1 MQKILIIVALAFV
14 LGCGAMFIYLNQSG
28 HSNSYA
34 NMYEMHHGK
43 SGAASQGM
51 MQGHMDDEIN
61 MPGVQG
67 KDTTETEVA
76 DFRTIS
82 QQNMKIKCRVTNLA
96 NVISTFTHSKT
107 LEVRAAIVS
116 HVSMMVT
123 QLAEDKN
130 PEVIIQAPTLDAVI
144 DVHEEIEITDTGVI
158 AIQTSNNPEA
168 PRLLQT
174 DAAEV
179 SYMSERGMVAV
190 HVRMSH

>member
-14 LGCGAMFIYLNQSG
+14 LGCGAMFIYLNKSG

-51 MQGHMDDEIN
+51 MRGHMNDEMN

-96 NVISTFTHSKT
+96 NVISTFTHSKN
-107 LEVRAAIVS
+107 LEVRATIVS
-116 HVSMMVT
+116 HVSMMMT
-123 QLAEDKN
+123 QLAEDKS
-130 PEVIIQAPTLDAVI
+130 PEVIIQSPTQGAVI

-158 AIQTSNNPEA
+158 VIQTSKNPEA

-174 DAAEV
+174 HAAEV

-190 HVRMSH
+190 HVRMSN

>member
-1 MQKILIIVALAFV
+1 MQKSLIIGALAFV

-28 HSNSYA
+28 HSNSHA

-51 MQGHMDDEIN
+51 MQGHMNDEMN
-61 MPGVQG
+61 MPGLQG

-96 NVISTFTHSKT
+96 NGISTFTHSKNP
-107 LEVRAAIVS
+107 EVRAAIVS

-123 QLAEDKN
+123 QLADDKS
-130 PEVIIQAPTLDAVI
+130 PELIIQAPTLDPPLPI
-144 DVHEEIEITDTGVI
+144 
-158 AIQTSNNPEA
+158 
-168 PRLLQT
+168 
-174 DAAEV
+174 
-179 SYMSERGMVAV
+179 
-190 HVRMSH
+190 